1 MAGAHHEGDGNEQGR
16 VTVEVLD
23 GVGLITFDNAS
34 RRNAIDSGMW
44 DALEHGIERLGGDG
58 SVRLVVLTGGGHLAF
73 ATDPATTAEG
83 EGDDDT
89 SQQERVA
96 KICAS
101 IRALD
106 VPVVAR
112 IRGECIGLGLVVAMA
127 ADLRVA
133 AVDSGFAL
141 PAIQLGRG
149 YDDAAVATLVSLVGP
164 GQAARLLLTG
174 ARIEADE
181 AARIGLVTHLVDDTD
196 LSGAVADLAGQI
208 VGYPGEAI
216 KAVKRAIVRAIGA
229 GQTVTSG

>member
-1 MAGAHHEGDGNEQGR
+1 MVDAHHEGDGDEQGR
-16 VTVEVLD
+16 VTTEVLD

-34 RRNAIDSGMW
+34 RRNAIDSVMW
-44 DALEHGIERLGGDG
+44 DALEQGIEQLAGDG
-58 SVRLVVLTGGGHLAF
+58 SVRLVVLTGSGHAAF
-73 ATDPATTAEG
+73 ATDPSATAEA
-83 EGDDDT
+83 EGDRGR
-89 SQQERVA
+89 QQRVA

-106 VPVVAR
+106 CPVMAR

-141 PAIQLGRG
+141 PAIQHGHG
-149 YDDAAVATLVSLVGP
+149 YDDAAVATLVTLVGP

-174 ARIEADE
+174 ERIEADE
-181 AARIGLVTHLVDDTD
+181 AARIGLITHLVDDTD

-208 VGYPGEAI
+208 VGYSGEAL
-216 KAVKRAIVRAIGA
+216 KAVKREIVRAVDA
-229 GQTVTSG
+229 GHVVTPG